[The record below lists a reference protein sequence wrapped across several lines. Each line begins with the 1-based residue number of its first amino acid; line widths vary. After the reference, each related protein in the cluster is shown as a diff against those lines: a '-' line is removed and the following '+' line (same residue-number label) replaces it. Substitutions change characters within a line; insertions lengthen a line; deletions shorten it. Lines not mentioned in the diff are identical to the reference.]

1 LLKAL
6 KVVGRRDGQRM
17 GNTHSVGH
25 EVRLTVIQQT
35 NSENTFAVTLA
46 VNKNKIQNELL

>member
-6 KVVGRRDGQRM
+6 KVIGRRDGQRM
-17 GNTHSVGH
+17 GNTHGVGH
-25 EVRLTVIQQT
+25 EVRLAVIQQT